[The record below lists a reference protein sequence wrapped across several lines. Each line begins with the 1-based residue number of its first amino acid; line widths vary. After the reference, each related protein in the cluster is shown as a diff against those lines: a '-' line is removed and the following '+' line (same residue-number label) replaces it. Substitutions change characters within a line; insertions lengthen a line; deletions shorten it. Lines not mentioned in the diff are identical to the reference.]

1 MKYKLM
7 WCFLLDCNTLCQKQ
21 LWTFVLKIIVFCFFV
36 FFLMFPACVAYR
48 HWPHLQLVTS
58 RPLITWLPTSALPL
72 ALDPTPYCCFC
83 RTRSVSELFST
94 SLNISEL
101 MVKGCQGLNL
111 CSQRFS
117 GSFLDF
123 ITSVGKLARWVKR
136 AAVPCVCVTHSSHSG
151 VTMSLCIT
159 SPFTVPL

>member
-1 MKYKLM
+1 M
-7 WCFLLDCNTLCQKQ
+7 FS
-21 LWTFVLKIIVFCFFV
+21 IIVFF

-58 RPLITWLPTSALPL
+58 RPLITCLPTSALPS

-83 RTRSVSELFST
+83 RTRSVSELFSM

-101 MVKGCQGLNL
+101 MVKNCQGLNL

-123 ITSVGKLARWVKR
+123 ITSVGKLAGWVKR
-136 AAVPCVCVTHSSHSG
+136 AAVPCVWHSRLILVWQWACALLPLSHF
-151 VTMSLCIT
+151 LCNQ
-159 SPFTVPL
+159 SFRFDSD